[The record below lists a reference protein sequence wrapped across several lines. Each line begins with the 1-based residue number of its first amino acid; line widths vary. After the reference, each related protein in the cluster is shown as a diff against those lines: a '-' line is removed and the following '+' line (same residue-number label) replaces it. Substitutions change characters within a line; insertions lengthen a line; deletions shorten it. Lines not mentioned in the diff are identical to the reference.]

1 MITNRPL
8 TTLMKLVLISVLI
21 QNFSAQSTSTLL
33 DNKPLIQIQNL
44 PAESENEID
53 DTSSRGARHLN
64 LTSDVK
70 PANSVFDDVYEK
82 CLVNLSFPCLQRKM
96 LVYMN
101 KVDRVKGVNLLSN
114 IVSVVRTSDDHT
126 PEITEED
133 LEKKLSP
140 AEEET
145 QLESLMEHQVD
156 KFMDNHVIR
165 LQLPEGI
172 TAGLTN
178 SNKGRSYSIAGNAL
192 DISLARMFSIVE
204 GRGKGGGGGGG
215 KMKGMKKMMGMM
227 MMGVMGKLAMLM
239 PMMMMMLKM
248 KVMKALIIAKL
259 ALALSLI
266 QVFKMMMSGGGKGKM
281 GGGGS
286 KEVIIVHDNH
296 GDSGSSGGGWSSGG
310 GSSGG
315 GWSSGG
321 SSGGHGGGGGWSS
334 GGGHGGD
341 SYSSGAHHGGG
352 DATYGGGDAGGG
364 GWSSGGSGG
373 GGWGKRSWD
382 AGTPTSWPMYRGYAG
397 ANAEE

>member
-21 QNFSAQSTSTLL
+21 QNLAAQSVNLLSNIVSVVRTSDDHTPEITEEDLEKKL
-33 DNKPLIQIQNL
+33 S
-44 PAESENEID
+44 PAEEETQLESLMEHQVDKFMDNHVIRLKLPEGITAGLTNSNKGRSYSIAGNALD
-53 DTSSRGARHLN
+53 ISLARMF
-64 LTSDVK
+64 SIV
-70 PANSVFDDVYEK
+70 E
-82 CLVNLSFPCLQRKM
+82 
-96 LVYMN
+96 
-101 KVDRVKGVNLLSN
+101 GVNLLSN

-165 LQLPEGI
+165 LKLPEGI

-248 KVMKALIIAKL
+248 KAMKALIIAKL

-321 SSGGHGGGGGWSS
+321 SSGKW
-334 GGGHGGD
+334 
-341 SYSSGAHHGGG
+341 
-352 DATYGGGDAGGG
+352 
-364 GWSSGGSGG
+364 
-373 GGWGKRSWD
+373 
-382 AGTPTSWPMYRGYAG
+382 
-397 ANAEE
+397 